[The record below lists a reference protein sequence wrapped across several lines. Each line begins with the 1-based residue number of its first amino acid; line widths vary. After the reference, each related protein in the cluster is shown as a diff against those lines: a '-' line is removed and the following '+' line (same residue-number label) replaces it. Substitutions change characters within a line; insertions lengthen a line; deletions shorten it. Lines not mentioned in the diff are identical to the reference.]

1 MRGAILREDPMSET
15 LVSIRPSP
23 VHAVRWAAVLSGMAV
38 GIAMYI
44 VFTLAGMAL
53 GVALYSPGANPD
65 AVPVAGAVWNVA
77 ALLVAALAGAY
88 VAARAS
94 GLRRMADGV
103 LHGIVTWGATTVLFA
118 VLVSSAMGTMLGGL
132 FGLLAPSAALDA
144 AATERTVGVASVASG
159 WLASA
164 ISLCL
169 IAGMLGGAVGA
180 RGARRLMKGS
190 RFTAEADTRP
200 GLAEP
205 AR

>member
-1 MRGAILREDPMSET
+1 MSET

-38 GIAMYI
+38 GIAI
-44 VFTLAGMAL
+44 HLALTLAGTAL
-53 GVALYSPGANPD
+53 GVALYAPGTIPEAL
-65 AVPVAGAVWNVA
+65 PVAGAVWNVA
-77 ALLVAALAGAY
+77 SMLVAALFGAY

-118 VLVSSAMGTMLGGL
+118 VLVASAMGTMLGGL
-132 FGLLAPSAALDA
+132 FGLVAPSAALDA
-144 AATERTVGVASVASG
+144 AATERTVGVAAVASG

-164 ISLCL
+164 IALCL

-190 RFTAEADTRP
+190 RFTSDADTRP